1 MSGVVDDQPEDK
13 QEAER
18 EPSRETQQST
28 PEKAEPQQTRS
39 AERKITLPA
48 DANLEELVHDPSP
61 EIQLAVA
68 SDSRLTED
76 LALALLNHRDLPRE
90 ALEALNKNGPLAKLR
105 KVRMAIV
112 MHPRTPRHISVPTIR
127 HIHTFELMQVALQPV
142 VPPDVKRAA
151 EEVLIGKMGSI
162 TSGERLALARQSSG
176 RVAAALLLDKEER
189 IMQAA
194 LANPQMTEVFIVK
207 LLKAETGTE
216 LLAPAVS
223 RHQKW
228 SFRNDVK
235 AALLGNKNTP
245 SSRMIQLAAELP
257 VNLIKDILRNGRL
270 SPQAKNSLLAVLE
283 KRGLKS

>member
-1 MSGVVDDQPEDK
+1 MSESSMDDKDMEGH
-13 QEAER
+13 QEAPE
-18 EPSRETQQST
+18 EPGPPR
-28 PEKAEPQQTRS
+28 TRS
-39 AERKITLPA
+39 AAERKITLPA
-48 DANLEELVHDPSP
+48 DANLEEVVHDTSP
-61 EIQLAVA
+61 EIQIAVA
-68 SDSRLTED
+68 GDSRLTED

-90 ALEALNKNGPLAKLR
+90 ALEAINKNGQLSKLR

-151 EEVLIGKMGSI
+151 EEVLISKLGSI
-162 TSGERLALARQSSG
+162 SSGERFTLAKQSSG

-194 LANPQMTEVFIVK
+194 LSNPQMTEVFIVR
-207 LLKAETGTE
+207 LLKIETGTE
-216 LLAPAVS
+216 RLAPAVS

-245 SSRMIQLAAELP
+245 AARMIQLAAELP
-257 VNLIKDILRNGRL
+257 VNLIKEVLRNGRL

-283 KRGLKS
+283 KRGLKT